1 MKIAR
6 FQILLQVGEIFLDTD
21 VIVTGNLDE
30 LRRSYDIVLGAESLT
45 SQGSAGMI
53 ASRESRFLKRWFQ
66 EYRAYKDESGGL
78 NAVLVPLALWRSFP
92 EEDNVVPLVLDRP
105 NWWERD
111 VLHHGSFDWS
121 EHLTVHLSAGT
132 SSTGRGR
139 WPSSPCWRRVTAKS
153 HGLFCGEVPKKLMLD
168 SGFYI
173 LILTRSNFTT
183 ISYKT
188 ENFFL
193 IISSVFNVLLI

>member
-30 LRRSYDIVLGAESLT
+30 LRRSYDIALGAESLT

-66 EYRAYKDESGGL
+66 EYRTYKDESWGL

-111 VLHHGSFDWS
+111 VLHHGLFDWS
-121 EHLTVHLSAGT
+121 EHLTVH
-132 SSTGRGR
+132 
-139 WPSSPCWRRVTAKS
+139 
-153 HGLFCGEVPKKLMLD
+153 
-168 SGFYI
+168 
-173 LILTRSNFTT
+173 
-183 ISYKT
+183 
-188 ENFFL
+188 
-193 IISSVFNVLLI
+193 